1 MADLDQDEKDLDSEL
16 ESGAAET
23 DPEPPKDPVDKN
35 ADVDVQVGPS
45 RQEKKRNRMR
55 EFEETAKRATEEAAA
70 ARKEAQEA
78 RELYQRQLQH
88 PQSQQSSPQHQ
99 VSSVQQR
106 LNQIAE
112 AKKRLHE
119 TYEAVASQP
128 GYDRNGPRQ
137 REFEQ
142 QAEDLENARVAA
154 ITDARQPQF
163 NEPELMRRVALKAY
177 LDSHSDISA
186 DPQKWAWAHAR
197 WLQRKAEGQP
207 DTREMADECFDEA
220 RVKYGM
226 RPRNR
231 IGGQRPDQAT
241 QRRLSGVSAQS
252 TGAPDNI
259 SAIRMTP
266 MERKIAEAKYDKLD
280 KEKAWQKWAN
290 TEGKRIMAKRA
301 QR

>member
-1 MADLDQDEKDLDSEL
+1 MSELDQEEKDLDTEL
-16 ESGAAET
+16 ESSAADT

-35 ADVDVQVGPS
+35 ADVEVQVGPS
-45 RQEKKRNRMR
+45 RQEKKRNRMK
-55 EFEETAKRATEEAAA
+55 EFEERTTRAEQAAEEA
-70 ARKEAQEA
+70 RREA
-78 RELYQRQLQH
+78 REARERFETLNRH
-88 PQSQQSSPQHQ
+88 PQSQQSSPQGQ
-99 VSSVQQR
+99 VSPVQQR

-142 QAEDLENARVAA
+142 QAEQLENARVAA
-154 ITDARQPQF
+154 ISEAQRPQF
-163 NEPELMRRVALKAY
+163 DEGELMRKVALKAY

-186 DPQKWAWAHAR
+186 DPNKWAWAHAR
-197 WLQRKAEGQP
+197 WLQRKAEGHA
-207 DTREMADECFDEA
+207 DTREMADEVFDEA
-220 RVKYGM
+220 RVKFGL

-231 IGGQRPDQAT
+231 IGTRPDQAT
-241 QRRLSGVSAQS
+241 QRRLSGIGSQSA
-252 TGAPDNI
+252 GAPDNV
-259 SAIRMTP
+259 SAIKMTP
-266 MERKIAEAKYDKLD
+266 MERKMAEVKYDTLP

-290 TEGKRIMAKRA
+290 TEGKKVMAKRA